1 MILPKPASIGRGM
14 KTLGFLNTAAA
25 AAVVMLLAA
34 SPPALAQSVTAAP
47 PTDPTLTRLYDRI
60 DGLEAALREATSNA
74 ERYQRE
80 RDQARAEAD
89 RLRKMVDDL
98 NTQLAAAPPPPP
110 EVAPPP
116 APIGLADA
124 GALFDRGRS
133 QITTGDW
140 GGAETS
146 LTRFI
151 DLGGGDPRVPEATY
165 LKGFAQFQRGAMKEA
180 GQTFVGLVRGFPED
194 RRAGDAWAY
203 LGAVLAAQG
212 ARTEACQAFASARA
226 APRLATDA
234 RILVTRETVNA
245 KCPR

>member
-1 MILPKPASIGRGM
+1 M
-14 KTLGFLNTAAA
+14 KTLGFFSAAA
-25 AAVVMLLAA
+25 AAVMALLLAA
-34 SPPALAQSVTAAP
+34 AAPALAQSVTSAP
-47 PTDPTLTRLYDRI
+47 PTDPTLTRLYDRV
-60 DGLEAALREATSNA
+60 DTLEAALREATANA

-98 NTQLAAAPPPPP
+98 NTQLAAAPPPPV
-110 EVAPPP
+110 VAPPP
-116 APIGLADA
+116 IGIADA

-133 QITTGDW
+133 QLTTGDW
-140 GGAETS
+140 GGAELS
-146 LTRFI
+146 FTRFI
-151 DLGGGDPRVPEATY
+151 ELGGGDPRLPEATY
-165 LKGFAQFQRGAMKEA
+165 LKGFSQFQRGAMKEA
-180 GQTFVGLVRGFPED
+180 GQTFVGLVRTFPDE

-234 RILVTRETVNA
+234 RILVTRESVNA